1 MFGKRLM
8 SSVVLVVLAL
18 FLLLTGGGILALG
31 MLILSLIAFRELTKA
46 CGVIDAGQK
55 NNALEGVGY
64 GGIILYYLVVY
75 GIKDPIYWMGMLAVI
90 FLGLMFVYVFSFPK
104 FRAEQVMTT
113 FFCAFYAPVLFTF
126 IFLTRNLPN
135 GIYMVW
141 MIFISSW
148 ICDTCAY
155 LSGMAIGK
163 HKLAP
168 VLRRCCRWRCGCRSG
183 GCSFRMAGSGK
194 GICGSEYNL
203 DSGCNLCG
211 GRCDFPGG
219 GSGGFR
225 NQKKPQYQGLWKAD
239 SRTRRN
245 YGPF

>member
-113 FFCAFYAPVLFTF
+113 FFCAFYFPHKKSSQRYLYGLDDFHQ
-126 IFLTRNLPN
+126 FLDLRYLCLSFGN
-135 GIYMVW
+135 G
-141 MIFISSW
+141 
-148 ICDTCAY
+148 
-155 LSGMAIGK
+155 
-163 HKLAP
+163 
-168 VLRRCCRWRCGCRSG
+168 
-183 GCSFRMAGSGK
+183 
-194 GICGSEYNL
+194 N
-203 DSGCNLCG
+203 
-211 GRCDFPGG
+211 
-219 GSGGFR
+219 
-225 NQKKPQYQGLWKAD
+225 WKA
-239 SRTRRN
+239 
-245 YGPF
+245 

>member
-75 GIKDPIYWMGMLAVI
+75 GIKDPVYWMGMLAVI

-126 IFLTRNLPN
+126 IFLHKKSSQRYLYGLDDFHQFLDLRYLCLSFGN
-135 GIYMVW
+135 GN
-141 MIFISSW
+141 
-148 ICDTCAY
+148 
-155 LSGMAIGK
+155 
-163 HKLAP
+163 
-168 VLRRCCRWRCGCRSG
+168 R
-183 GCSFRMAGSGK
+183 
-194 GICGSEYNL
+194 
-203 DSGCNLCG
+203 
-211 GRCDFPGG
+211 
-219 GSGGFR
+219 
-225 NQKKPQYQGLWKAD
+225 KA
-239 SRTRRN
+239 
-245 YGPF
+245 